1 MRNGGGWRTSDED
14 GGEDEWHKLRRKREN
29 TEEPRRWGSERCEG
43 ARVLAYSDLN
53 RHDQIHL
60 GRSPEER
67 AVQRAAECTLSTH
80 REEILPAKSLRWKYR
95 H

>member
-1 MRNGGGWRTSDED
+1 M
-14 GGEDEWHKLRRKREN
+14 
-29 TEEPRRWGSERCEG
+29 
-43 ARVLAYSDLN
+43 LAYSDLN

-67 AVQRAAECTLSTH
+67 AVQRATECTLSTH
-80 REEILPAKSLRWKYR
+80 REEIWPAKSL